1 MKTIKEFSETLNEA
15 PKRDKATKEFVKG
28 AVWAKQYKKLQG
40 EFKTLAKHLN
50 AKIKNIDKQWPT
62 MSDSERSNTVI
73 QMVSMRKKLAD
84 AYHTERPKPSGGMY
98 QKRAGD

>member
-1 MKTIKEFSETLNEA
+1 MKTIKEISETLNEA
-15 PKRDKATKEFVKG
+15 PKD
-28 AVWAKQYKKLQG
+28 VWGKQYKKLQG

-73 QMVSMRKKLAD
+73 QMVSMRKKLLD
-84 AYHTERPKPSGGMY
+84 AWNVQAPKSGMY

>member
-15 PKRDKATKEFVKG
+15 PRD
-28 AVWAKQYKKLQG
+28 VWAKQYKKLQG

-50 AKIKNIDKQWPT
+50 AKIKDIDKRWKT
-62 MSDSERSNTVI
+62 MDDSERSSTVI
-73 QMVSMRKKLAD
+73 LMVSMRKKLTD
-84 AYHTERPKPSGGMY
+84 ALNIQSPKSGMY